1 MPLSF
6 KEMLPFVKQLT
17 FRSASI
23 LLAGLVILAGCSSD
37 EVAAPRSAE
46 EVFQSGLKMFAN
58 EDYLEAK
65 EEFRIVTLQYQGSA
79 LADDAQF
86 YLSECY
92 FKREEFILASYEY
105 EILLRTMPTS
115 EFVPNSRFQ
124 RALCYYNRSPES
136 YLDQEST
143 RKAIDEFQAFL
154 EYHPT
159 DPRAPEAETKINEMN
174 TKLARKDYENG
185 IIYMKMEYYKAA
197 TVSFDYV
204 LEKYHDTP
212 YAEPSLLKKGEALF
226 YRKRYTEAKEI
237 ADRFL
242 EKYPNS
248 PVRGDAEKLRTDAAD
263 KILEMNRKP
272 AVTPS
277 ATTQRPVDQ

>member
-1 MPLSF
+1 MS
-6 KEMLPFVKQLT
+6 KRLT
-17 FRSASI
+17 SRRASI
-23 LLAGLVILAGCSSD
+23 LLAVLVILAGCSSD
-37 EVAAPRSAE
+37 EVVAPRSAE
-46 EVFQSGLKMFAN
+46 EVFQSGMKLFAE

-65 EEFRIVTLQYQGSA
+65 EEFRIVTHQYQGSA
-79 LADDAQF
+79 LADDGQF
-86 YLSECY
+86 YLGECY
-92 FKREEFILASYEY
+92 FKREEFILAAYEF

-115 EFVPNSRFQ
+115 EFVSNARFQ

-159 DPRAPEAETKINEMN
+159 DPRAPEAEAKIHEMN

-197 TVSFDYV
+197 VVSFDYV

-212 YAEPSLLKKGEALF
+212 YAEPSLLKKGEAQF
-226 YRKRYTEAKEI
+226 YRKRYVEAKEI
-237 ADRFL
+237 AERFM
-242 EKYPNS
+242 ERYPNS
-248 PVRGDAEKLRTDAAD
+248 SVRSDAEKLRADAVE

-272 AVTPS
+272 AALTPS
-277 ATTQRPVDQ
+277 TTTQRPVNQ